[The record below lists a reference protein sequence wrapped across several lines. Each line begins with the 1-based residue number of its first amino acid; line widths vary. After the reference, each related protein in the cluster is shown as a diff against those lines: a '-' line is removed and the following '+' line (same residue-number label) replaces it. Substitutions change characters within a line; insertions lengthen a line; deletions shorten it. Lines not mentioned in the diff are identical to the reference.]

1 MWTLRCRQRWKLCSG
16 AYSGDGHI
24 RKFFYHPILMYNVLS
39 SGVGFSETTGYDWT
53 KTSEVTKSEQVTVT
67 VEAEAPPGEF

>member
-1 MWTLRCRQRWKLCSG
+1 MKN
-16 AYSGDGHI
+16 
-24 RKFFYHPILMYNVLS
+24 NVLS

-53 KTSEVTKSEQVTVT
+53 KTSEVTKNEQVTVT

>member
-1 MWTLRCRQRWKLCSG
+1 MKN
-16 AYSGDGHI
+16 
-24 RKFFYHPILMYNVLS
+24 NVLS

-67 VEAEAPPGEF
+67 VEAEAPPGEFCPSKVECLS